1 MENILIVNFKTY
13 EETSGDNALKVAL
26 LCEKAAKETGKK
38 VIVCVQAVDL
48 RLVSSKVSIP
58 VYAQHV
64 DDSEFGANTG
74 SIVPEAVI
82 LAGAKGTLIN
92 HSEKRIPEKEIA
104 RIVTKCRNL
113 GVKSIVCAKDA
124 KEARILSFYRPD
136 FIAIEPP
143 ELIGGEISVSSAE
156 PEVIKKTVVNS
167 SGVPVLCGAGVHTRK
182 DVSKAIRLG
191 TKGVLL
197 ASGVAKALD
206 PYKKILELLE
216 GL

>member
-1 MENILIVNFKTY
+1 MNNVLIVNFKTY
-13 EETSGDNALKVAL
+13 EETTGDNALKVAL
-26 LCEKAAKETGKK
+26 LCEKAAKETGKD
-38 VIVCVQAVDL
+38 VIISVQAMDL
-48 RLVSSKVSIP
+48 RLISSKVNIP
-58 VYAQHV
+58 VFAQHI

-74 SIVPEAVI
+74 SIVPEAAI

-113 GVKSIVCAKDA
+113 GIKSIVCVKDA
-124 KEARILSFYRPD
+124 EEARVLSFYRPD
-136 FIAIEPP
+136 FIAVEPP
-143 ELIGGEISVSSAE
+143 ELIGGDISVSSAK

-182 DVSKAIRLG
+182 DVSEAIRLG

-216 GL
+216 GI